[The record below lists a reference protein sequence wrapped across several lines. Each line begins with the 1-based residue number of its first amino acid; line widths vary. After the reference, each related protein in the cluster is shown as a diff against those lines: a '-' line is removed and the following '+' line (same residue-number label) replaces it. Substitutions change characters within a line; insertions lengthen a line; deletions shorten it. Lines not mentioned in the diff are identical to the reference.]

1 MEAKGPRAGNGAHE
15 SNRPTQ
21 VNGAHIGKLQ
31 AWWPSTIFSHAPFA
45 YLSRA
50 LPLSKWRRTLVLL
63 QIQSAIL
70 RF

>member
-15 SNRPTQ
+15 SKRPTQ

-50 LPLSKWRRTLVLL
+50 LPLSK
-63 QIQSAIL
+63 
-70 RF
+70 